1 VFYETTY
8 YSVIFI
14 NIIYVF
20 KIVFSMKKNFLI
32 LFTFFIGVLVLYAL
46 KVEAVLP
53 LTGRVIVVD
62 AGHGKEDPGTSYG
75 DIYEKDI
82 NLSIALFLEKEL
94 GSLGA
99 EVILTRDGDY
109 DLSLPDAKYR
119 KKSDFDNRIKLINES
134 NADLY
139 LSIHLNFL
147 SDSSYYG
154 PQVFY
159 VNENKNLAEL
169 IQSSMNEELNGDR
182 KVKKIPS
189 DTYMYNKLKVDGV
202 LIECGF
208 LSNYNERNLLMTDGY
223 QQLVAKS
230 IAKGVVNYF

>member
-1 VFYETTY
+1 
-8 YSVIFI
+8 
-14 NIIYVF
+14 
-20 KIVFSMKKNFLI
+20 MKKNFYV
-32 LFTFFIGVLVLYAL
+32 LFTFFMSVLILYAL

-82 NLSIALFLEKEL
+82 NLAIALYLEKEL

-109 DLSLPDAKYR
+109 DLSLPNANYR
-119 KKSDFDNRIKLINES
+119 KKSDFDNRIKIINES

-139 LSIHLNFL
+139 LSIHLNYL

-159 VNENKNLAEL
+159 SNDNKDLAEL
-169 IQSSMNEELNGDR
+169 IQNSMNEELIGDR
-182 KVKKIPS
+182 KIKKIPKN
-189 DTYMYNKLKVDGV
+189 TYMYNKLKIDGV

-223 QQLVAKS
+223 QQKVSHS
-230 IAKGVVNYF
+230 IALGVVEYFSSL